1 MNPFL
6 FLLRKIFSASF
17 IVGCKIQISRLK
29 LCRYGRFQTTCLAL
43 FILLQALFV
52 ACSSKTPP
60 DSKIIE
66 LLFSADEKKNP
77 DVLFKKVGNLDD
89 DPELES
95 FSLVRNGTEEVLGI
109 FKKQKGEWYLLG
121 KFSFSLLN
129 IGPLHYD
136 VSKSSWLPG
145 ESDSQKKEAGFIVK
159 RILMDELP
167 GDRFNSLFLE
177 VLSEEPP
184 LGLFSVP
191 YVIRKGHK
199 ILDGLMTLKDHEF
212 LIKSKRIDFEYNK
225 TEKNITIFPSNRN
238 YAQNFIF
245 NGWEM
250 VPDIARVAVP
260 SLLSLEAPKEWKK
273 GVPEEVV
280 LWFKNRGSY
289 SAVTYLSIS
298 FPDGG
303 KINIDT
309 TKEGQR
315 MYSPGSNVF
324 SSSGKYIS
332 STVPLVEITKEGWGR
347 NHKYGIRFS
356 LTPDKD
362 GIPSVLFRSSTRMGR
377 EVVNLP
383 NQFGSIQKQTDQQGF
398 VSYKLGL
405 VSKQE

>member
-1 MNPFL
+1 M
-6 FLLRKIFSASF
+6 
-17 IVGCKIQISRLK
+17 
-29 LCRYGRFQTTCLAL
+29 
-43 FILLQALFV
+43 LQALFV

-225 TEKNITIFPSNRN
+225 TEKILRSFHLTEIMRKILFLTAGRWSPILQELRC
-238 YAQNFIF
+238 
-245 NGWEM
+245 
-250 VPDIARVAVP
+250 
-260 SLLSLEAPKEWKK
+260 LLFF
-273 GVPEEVV
+273 
-280 LWFKNRGSY
+280 LWRLQK
-289 SAVTYLSIS
+289 
-298 FPDGG
+298 
-303 KINIDT
+303 
-309 TKEGQR
+309 
-315 MYSPGSNVF
+315 
-324 SSSGKYIS
+324 SGK
-332 STVPLVEITKEGWGR
+332 KEFPEKWFFGL
-347 NHKYGIRFS
+347 KTEALIR
-356 LTPDKD
+356 LLH
-362 GIPSVLFRSSTRMGR
+362 IFRFR
-377 EVVNLP
+377 
-383 NQFGSIQKQTDQQGF
+383 FQT
-398 VSYKLGL
+398 
-405 VSKQE
+405 EER